1 MITKLTTKPLTYW
14 GLPALVTL
22 LTTTVAIAQQLELEP
37 ESSAQAEESSVI
49 LESTEQES
57 PVAKP
62 RSFPKQK
69 VAVHDIPSPRNQTP
83 SSWIVDLT
91 GSVSPEAI
99 DYIDRVCDEVNA
111 ATKREM
117 CVVVVDS
124 IQGNDHRHF
133 AKQLFNHWGVGN
145 KKNVPFFSG
154 DWSDNGILLFFAMNE
169 RKVELILGHGITDP
183 KREKVAQKIIDN
195 QVIPNMKADDPD
207 SAMYQAIRACATQL
221 VGVADLK
228 APVLLPSV
236 AGERSQPRG
245 PRRQQRGPV
254 TWWPWLAGGG
264 LLGGF
269 GLLIGGRHYYRYRNR
284 QCENC
289 KIDLILLEEDQDDQF
304 LDPGQQIE
312 EHLGSVDYDV
322 WACLECEE
330 VICNRYGRLFT
341 RYSRCPDCR
350 YTTVHKIES
359 TIAYATYS
367 HGGKVMVRETCQHC
381 DYHRRYTYLTP
392 RKVKTKSS
400 GGSSFSG
407 SSRGGGSGFGGGRS
421 SGGGASGSW

>member
-1 MITKLTTKPLTYW
+1 MTAKLKTRLTYW
-14 GLPALVTL
+14 GLPALVIL
-22 LTTTVAIAQQLELEP
+22 LTTTVAMAQQLKLGSET
-37 ESSAQAEESSVI
+37 QAEESTVI
-49 LESTEQES
+49 LESPTEES
-57 PVAKP
+57 PVVKP
-62 RSFPKQK
+62 QQSRLNQRVF
-69 VAVHDIPSPRNQTP
+69 VHDIPSPRHQTP
-83 SSWIVDLT
+83 PSWVVDLT
-91 GSVSPEAI
+91 GSVSREAI

-111 ATKREM
+111 AAKREM

-124 IQGNDHRHF
+124 IQGNDHRQF
-133 AKQLFNHWGVGN
+133 AKQLFNHWRVGN
-145 KKNVPFFSG
+145 TGLPVISG

-169 RKVELILGHGITDP
+169 RKVELTLGDGIDNP
-183 KREKVAQKIIDN
+183 KQQKVAQKIIDD
-195 QVIPNMKADDPD
+195 QVIPNMNADDPD
-207 SAMYQAIRACATQL
+207 SAMYQAIRACGTQL
-221 VGVADLK
+221 VGVADLQ
-228 APVLLPSV
+228 APVMLPSV
-236 AGERSQPRG
+236 AGELPQPRG

-289 KIDLILLEEDQDDQF
+289 EIDLILLKEDQDDQF

-330 VICNRYGRLFT
+330 VICNRYGKFFT

-350 YTTVHKIES
+350 YKTVHKIES
-359 TIAYATYS
+359 TVVYATYS
-367 HGGKVMVRETCQHC
+367 HGGKVLVRETCQHC

-400 GGSSFSG
+400 SSSSFSG
-407 SSRGGGSGFGGGRS
+407 SSRGGSGFGGGKS

>member
-1 MITKLTTKPLTYW
+1 MTAKLKTRLTYW
-14 GLPALVTL
+14 GLPALVIL
-22 LTTTVAIAQQLELEP
+22 LTTTVAMAQQLKLGSET
-37 ESSAQAEESSVI
+37 QAEESTVI
-49 LESTEQES
+49 LESPTEES
-57 PVAKP
+57 PVVKP
-62 RSFPKQK
+62 QQSRLNQRAF
-69 VAVHDIPSPRNQTP
+69 VHDIPSPRHQTP
-83 SSWIVDLT
+83 PSWVVDLT
-91 GSVSPEAI
+91 GSVSREAI

-111 ATKREM
+111 AAKREM

-124 IQGNDHRHF
+124 IQGNDHRQF
-133 AKQLFNHWGVGN
+133 AKQLFNHWRVGN
-145 KKNVPFFSG
+145 TGLPVISG

-169 RKVELILGHGITDP
+169 RKVELTLGDGIDNP
-183 KREKVAQKIIDN
+183 KQQKVAQKIIDD
-195 QVIPNMKADDPD
+195 QVIPNMNADDPD
-207 SAMYQAIRACATQL
+207 SAMYQAIRACGTQL
-221 VGVADLK
+221 VGVADLQ
-228 APVLLPSV
+228 APVMLPSV
-236 AGERSQPRG
+236 AGELPQPRG

-289 KIDLILLEEDQDDQF
+289 KIDLILLKEDQDDQF

-330 VICNRYGRLFT
+330 VICNRYGKFFT

-350 YTTVHKIES
+350 YKTVHKIES
-359 TIAYATYS
+359 TVVYATYS
-367 HGGKVMVRETCQHC
+367 HGGKVLVRETCQHC

-400 GGSSFSG
+400 SSSSFSG
-407 SSRGGGSGFGGGRS
+407 SSRGGSGFGGGKS

>member
-1 MITKLTTKPLTYW
+1 MTAKLKTRLTYW
-14 GLPALVTL
+14 GLPALVIL
-22 LTTTVAIAQQLELEP
+22 LTTTVAMAQQLKLGSET
-37 ESSAQAEESSVI
+37 QAEESTVI
-49 LESTEQES
+49 LESPTEES
-57 PVAKP
+57 PVVKP
-62 RSFPKQK
+62 QQSRLNQRVF
-69 VAVHDIPSPRNQTP
+69 VHDIPSPRHQTP
-83 SSWIVDLT
+83 PSWVVDLT
-91 GSVSPEAI
+91 GSVSREAI

-111 ATKREM
+111 AAKREM

-124 IQGNDHRHF
+124 IQGNDHRQF
-133 AKQLFNHWGVGN
+133 AKQLFNHWRVGN
-145 KKNVPFFSG
+145 TGLPVISG

-169 RKVELILGHGITDP
+169 RKVELTLGDGIDNP
-183 KREKVAQKIIDN
+183 KQQKVAQKIIDD
-195 QVIPNMKADDPD
+195 QVIPNMNADDPD
-207 SAMYQAIRACATQL
+207 SAMYQAIRACGTQL
-221 VGVADLK
+221 VGVADLQ
-228 APVLLPSV
+228 APVMLPSV
-236 AGERSQPRG
+236 AGELPQPRG

-289 KIDLILLEEDQDDQF
+289 KIDLILLKEDQDDQF

-330 VICNRYGRLFT
+330 VICNRYGKFFT

-350 YTTVHKIES
+350 YKTVHKIES
-359 TIAYATYS
+359 TVVYASYS
-367 HGGKVMVRETCQHC
+367 HGGKVLVRETCQHC

-400 GGSSFSG
+400 SSSSFSG
-407 SSRGGGSGFGGGRS
+407 SSRGGSGFGGGKS

>member
-1 MITKLTTKPLTYW
+1 MTAKLKTRLTYW
-14 GLPALVTL
+14 GLPALVIL
-22 LTTTVAIAQQLELEP
+22 LTTTVAMAQQLKLGSET
-37 ESSAQAEESSVI
+37 QAEESTVI
-49 LESTEQES
+49 LESPTEES
-57 PVAKP
+57 PVVKP
-62 RSFPKQK
+62 QQSRLNQRVF
-69 VAVHDIPSPRNQTP
+69 VHDIPSPRHQTP
-83 SSWIVDLT
+83 PSWVVDLT
-91 GSVSPEAI
+91 GSVSREAI

-111 ATKREM
+111 AAKREM

-124 IQGNDHRHF
+124 IQGNDHRQF
-133 AKQLFNHWGVGN
+133 AKQLFNHWRVGN
-145 KKNVPFFSG
+145 TGLPVISG

-169 RKVELILGHGITDP
+169 RKVELILGDGIDNP
-183 KREKVAQKIIDN
+183 KQQKVAQKIIDD
-195 QVIPNMKADDPD
+195 QVIPNMNADDPD
-207 SAMYQAIRACATQL
+207 SAMYQAIRACGTQL
-221 VGVADLK
+221 VGVADLQ
-228 APVLLPSV
+228 APVMLPSV
-236 AGERSQPRG
+236 AGELPQPRG

-289 KIDLILLEEDQDDQF
+289 KIDLILLKEDQDDQF

-330 VICNRYGRLFT
+330 VICNRYGKFFT

-350 YTTVHKIES
+350 YKTVHKIES
-359 TIAYATYS
+359 TVVYATYS
-367 HGGKVMVRETCQHC
+367 HGGKVLVRETCQHC

-400 GGSSFSG
+400 SSSSFSG
-407 SSRGGGSGFGGGRS
+407 SSRGGSGFGGGKS

>member
-1 MITKLTTKPLTYW
+1 MTAKLKTRLTYW
-14 GLPALVTL
+14 GLPALVIL
-22 LTTTVAIAQQLELEP
+22 LTTTVAMAQQLELGSET
-37 ESSAQAEESSVI
+37 QAEESTVI
-49 LESTEQES
+49 LESPTEES
-57 PVAKP
+57 PVVKP
-62 RSFPKQK
+62 QQSRLNQRVF
-69 VAVHDIPSPRNQTP
+69 VHDIPSPRHQTP
-83 SSWIVDLT
+83 PSWVVDLT
-91 GSVSPEAI
+91 GSVSREAI

-111 ATKREM
+111 AAKREM

-124 IQGNDHRHF
+124 IQGNDHRQF
-133 AKQLFNHWGVGN
+133 AKQLFNHWRVGN
-145 KKNVPFFSG
+145 TGLPVISG
-154 DWSDNGILLFFAMNE
+154 DWSDNGILLFFVMNE
-169 RKVELILGHGITDP
+169 RKVELTLGDGIDNP
-183 KREKVAQKIIDN
+183 KQQKVAQKIIDD
-195 QVIPNMKADDPD
+195 QVIPNMNADDPD
-207 SAMYQAIRACATQL
+207 SAMYQAIRACGTQL
-221 VGVADLK
+221 VGVADLQ
-228 APVLLPSV
+228 APVMLPSV
-236 AGERSQPRG
+236 AGELPQPRG

-289 KIDLILLEEDQDDQF
+289 KIDLILLKEDQDDQF

-330 VICNRYGRLFT
+330 VICNRYGKFFT

-350 YTTVHKIES
+350 YKTVHKIES
-359 TIAYATYS
+359 TVVYATYS
-367 HGGKVMVRETCQHC
+367 HGGKVLVRETCQHC

-400 GGSSFSG
+400 SSSSFSG
-407 SSRGGGSGFGGGRS
+407 SSRGGSGFGGGKS

>member
-1 MITKLTTKPLTYW
+1 MITKMKTKSLTYW
-14 GLPALVTL
+14 GLPTLITL
-22 LTTTVAIAQQLELEP
+22 LTTTVVIAQQLELD
-37 ESSAQAEESSVI
+37 SSTRAEESSVV
-49 LESTEQES
+49 LESTAQE
-57 PVAKP
+57 PQVIKP
-62 RSFPKQK
+62 QRFLNQK
-69 VAVHDIPSPRNQTP
+69 VFVHDIPSPQNQTP
-83 SSWIVDLT
+83 PSWVVDLT

-111 ATKREM
+111 AAKREM

-124 IQGNDHRHF
+124 IQSNDHQQF
-133 AKQLFNHWGVGN
+133 AKRLFNHWGVGN
-145 KKNVPFFSG
+145 QGVPVISG

-169 RKVELILGHGITDP
+169 RKVELILGDGIDSP
-183 KREKVAQKIIDN
+183 KQQKVAQKIIDDH
-195 QVIPNMKADDPD
+195 VIPNMNDDSD
-207 SAMYQAIRACATQL
+207 SAMYQAIRACGTQL

-228 APVLLPSV
+228 APVMLPSV
-236 AGERSQPRG
+236 AGELPQPRG

-289 KIDLILLEEDQDDQF
+289 KIDLILLTEDQDDQF

-330 VICNRYGRLFT
+330 VICNRYGKLFT

-359 TIAYATYS
+359 TIVYATYS
-367 HGGKVMVRETCQHC
+367 HGGKVLVRETCQHC

-400 GGSSFSG
+400 SGSSFSG
-407 SSRGGGSGFGGGRS
+407 SSGRGSSRGSGFGGGRS

>member
-1 MITKLTTKPLTYW
+1 MTAKLKTRLTYW
-14 GLPALVTL
+14 GLPALVIL
-22 LTTTVAIAQQLELEP
+22 LTTTVAMAQQLKLGSET
-37 ESSAQAEESSVI
+37 QAEESTVI
-49 LESTEQES
+49 LESPTEES
-57 PVAKP
+57 PVVKP
-62 RSFPKQK
+62 QQSRLNQRVF
-69 VAVHDIPSPRNQTP
+69 VHDIPSPRHQTP
-83 SSWIVDLT
+83 PSWVVDLT
-91 GSVSPEAI
+91 GSVSREAI

-111 ATKREM
+111 AAKREM

-124 IQGNDHRHF
+124 IQGNDHRQF
-133 AKQLFNHWGVGN
+133 AKQLFNHWRVGN
-145 KKNVPFFSG
+145 TGLPVISG

-169 RKVELILGHGITDP
+169 RKVELILGDGIDSP
-183 KREKVAQKIIDN
+183 KQQKVAQKIIDD
-195 QVIPNMKADDPD
+195 QVIPNMNADDPD
-207 SAMYQAIRACATQL
+207 SAMYQAIRACGTQL
-221 VGVADLK
+221 VGVADLQ
-228 APVLLPSV
+228 APVMLPSV
-236 AGERSQPRG
+236 AGELPQPRG

-289 KIDLILLEEDQDDQF
+289 KIDLILLKEDQDDQF

-330 VICNRYGRLFT
+330 VICNRYGKFFT

-350 YTTVHKIES
+350 YKTVHKIES
-359 TIAYATYS
+359 TVVYATYS
-367 HGGKVMVRETCQHC
+367 HGGKVLVRETCQHC

-400 GGSSFSG
+400 SSSSFSG
-407 SSRGGGSGFGGGRS
+407 SSRGGSGFGGGKS